1 MTRHGIDVP
10 EEKLAEFCRR
20 NHIRV
25 LSLFGSILRDD
36 FRPDSDVDVLA
47 EFDPGH
53 TPGLALIRMEDE
65 LSALLGGRKVDL
77 VLRDALLPRLRQR
90 ILEQAEVQFAREGVA
105 ALGLYKQ
112 QKEAGVPFDL
122 VILDLSV
129 PEGMGGKETIGQ
141 LKAYDPSVK
150 AVISSGYS
158 NDPVVQAF
166 ESYGFSGKLSK
177 PYKISDMKN
186 ILELLIAK

>member
-1 MTRHGIDVP
+1 MTSKGKILLMDDEQIILDVTL
-10 EEKLAEFCRR
+10 E
-20 NHIRV
+20 
-25 LSLFGSILRDD
+25 
-36 FRPDSDVDVLA
+36 
-47 EFDPGH
+47 
-53 TPGLALIRMEDE
+53 
-65 LSALLGGRKVDL
+65 
-77 VLRDALLPRLRQR
+77 VLRFLDY
-90 ILEQAEVQFAREGVA
+90 EVQFAREGVA